1 MSDTKWEKIIDRV
14 TDVVG
19 EVFVNYKLIY
29 SEEVYDSSLDSSD
42 FKPFFIEPTLYKEVE
57 WLEFPYSY
65 CAPVNR
71 NNLKA
76 GTKTY
81 DQDVAAIKDVLDMIG
96 RFDLEQSQ
104 AGLKIYGY
112 R

>member
-1 MSDTKWEKIIDRV
+1 MNDTKWEKLIDEV
-14 TDVVG
+14 TDEFE

-29 SEEVYDSSLDSSD
+29 SEEVYDTIFYRSD

-57 WLEFPYSY
+57 WIEFPLKDEDY
-65 CAPVNR
+65 VNR

-76 GTKTY
+76 GKKLRTQNVNLIAKAVNT
-81 DQDVAAIKDVLDMIG
+81 IG
-96 RFDLEQSQ
+96 QFEVELTEG
-104 AGLKIYGY
+104 GLKIYAY